1 MSDETPAADLA
12 ADPAAAPMLA
22 AAAAAE
28 PPVVAAAEAPPP
40 LPPAVPV
47 EGTPAAP
54 AAPSALSAAE
64 GTPAAPAAPSALSAA
79 EGIPA
84 APAAP
89 SALSAAEGIPAAP
102 AAPSALSA
110 AAPAAPAAALALAP
124 APPSAPTVPKP
135 NQGQEELLFLVADF
149 LDRSTACSGAAAL
162 LKRELEQHGLLGR
175 RTDYTGSHTPA
186 TFDSTKR
193 KFAKLPASQ
202 LQDVLATALV
212 STGGWKGLLCIHSGD
227 WRGHPLGVVRGGR
240 GRPGSGEA
248 NAHHHHPP
256 PPSSPPP
263 LSPP

>member
-1 MSDETPAADLA
+1 MGAARAVTAEAFQRVRCESSAAPTPWHVTRAMSDETPAADLA
-12 ADPAAAPMLA
+12 ANPVAASMLA

-47 EGTPAAP
+47 EA
-54 AAPSALSAAE
+54 
-64 GTPAAPAAPSALSAA
+64 
-79 EGIPA
+79 IPA

-89 SALSAAEGIPAAP
+89 SALSA
-102 AAPSALSA
+102 
-110 AAPAAPAAALALAP
+110 AAPAAALALAP

-212 STGGWKGLLCIHSGD
+212 STGGW
-227 WRGHPLGVVRGGR
+227 
-240 GRPGSGEA
+240 
-248 NAHHHHPP
+248 
-256 PPSSPPP
+256 
-263 LSPP
+263 